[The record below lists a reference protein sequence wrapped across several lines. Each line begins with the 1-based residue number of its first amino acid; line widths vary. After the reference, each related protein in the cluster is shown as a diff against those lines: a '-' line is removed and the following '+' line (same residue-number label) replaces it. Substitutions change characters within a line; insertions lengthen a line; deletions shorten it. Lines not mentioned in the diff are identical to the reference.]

1 MSYSL
6 LYANFFFMAAVTD
19 VLILDAF
26 FRVKHPADAKKLDI
40 APGTGMS
47 SI

>member
-19 VLILDAF
+19 VLLLDAF
-26 FRVKHPADAKKLDI
+26 FRVKLPADAMQLNI